1 MYVFG
6 GFSSVLLND
15 VLIYRPPSCEAFLGQ
30 ERCEAAGPGV
40 RCVWK
45 GGRCMSWEPGF
56 TNSATPAPFCPA
68 KAGRYLEEA

>member
-1 MYVFG
+1 
-6 GFSSVLLND
+6 VLLND

-68 KAGRYLEEA
+68 KAG